1 MTDLTG
7 HGTLYDGDENELGAV
22 AYRITHEGT
31 DGGPIIAWAG
41 ELTFV
46 EEDAVLEPGT
56 YLLETED
63 GPGAK
68 WRLTL
73 RGRLP
78 AERARSPSPAS
89 GCWTRPRANRRGR
102 KIDGHLLRFGR
113 WL

>member
-63 GPGAK
+63 GTRGEVEIDPSGTTSGGA
-68 WRLTL
+68 REVTFTGIGVLD
-73 RGRLP
+73 P
-78 AERARSPSPAS
+78 AT
-89 GCWTRPRANRRGR
+89 G
-102 KIDGHLLRFGR
+102 
-113 WL
+113 